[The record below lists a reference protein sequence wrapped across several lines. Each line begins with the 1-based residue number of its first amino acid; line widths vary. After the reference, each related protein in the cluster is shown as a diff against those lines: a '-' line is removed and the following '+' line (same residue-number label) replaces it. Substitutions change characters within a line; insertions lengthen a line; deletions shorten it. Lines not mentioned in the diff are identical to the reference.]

1 MLLDAAFK
9 ISPNSYTRIAWA
21 SKQLRQRGRGG
32 VSASASVASAPNMAV
47 PKSGCQPL
55 RLRLSAWRRS

>member
-21 SKQLRQRGRGG
+21 SKQLRQGGGG